1 MSRLRVGVFHRTDVE
16 GYRGIRKCGQIIPN
30 DGTLS
35 PSYPQSKG
43 YYGYSKGYICLFD
56 FESAREE
63 DYRANH
69 HMWAQFFY
77 DGKPVTIV
85 LKLNREKL
93 AAKLIPNSSR
103 PKPGDACY
111 KPAIAYVEAWYPDP
125 IPLSSVDGA
134 IVTRWDS
141 KRDLLLINE
150 FSNLEEMW
158 LSICGGELSNTAT

>member
-1 MSRLRVGVFHRTDVE
+1 MSRLRDGVFHRTHVE
-16 GYRGIRKCGQIIPN
+16 GYRGIRKCGQILPN
-30 DGTLS
+30 DGTL
-35 PSYPQSKG
+35 PLSYPQSNV

-85 LKLNREKL
+85 LKLNRQKL

-103 PKPGDACY
+103 PRPGETGY
-111 KPAIAYVEAWYPDP
+111 KPAIAYVEAWYPNP

-141 KRDLLLINE
+141 KREVLVIDD

-158 LSICGGELSNTAT
+158 LSLCAG